1 MKISI
6 VTVCLNAADT
16 IRDAVESVAAQS
28 HPEIEHIVIDG
39 GSKDGTLELLK
50 SSSGRIAC
58 LVSEKDEGLYDAMNK
73 GARLCTGEVLGFLNA
88 DDFYAQPQTLE
99 HVSGIF
105 RDATID
111 VCFGDLQYVDRHNPH
126 LVRRHWEAGAFLPG
140 RFASGWAPPHP
151 TFFVRRSVFNAVGG
165 FDSNYKLAA
174 DNDLMMRIL
183 ECRGHISHYL
193 PEVMVKMRNGGQTN
207 KSLRNIIRGNREILS
222 ALNANGISV
231 NVWSYALKKLA
242 LKINHRFAGL
252 SKSQP
257 RCEVSEGC
265 SCEEGLREWV

>member
-6 VTVCLNAADT
+6 VTVCLNAAAT
-16 IRDAVESVAAQS
+16 VRDAVDSVAAQS
-28 HPEIEHIVIDG
+28 HLDIEYIVIDG
-39 GSKDGTLELLK
+39 GSTDGTLDLLK
-50 SSSGRIAC
+50 SSNGWISR

-99 HVSGIF
+99 HVAGIF
-105 RDATID
+105 RDPTID
-111 VCFGDLQYVDRHNPH
+111 VCFGDLQYVDRHNPQ
-126 LVRRHWEAGAFLPG
+126 LVRRHWEAGVFVPG

-151 TFFVRRSVFNAVGG
+151 TFFVRRSVFNEVGG
-165 FDSNYKLAA
+165 FDTTYRLAA

-183 ECRGHISHYL
+183 ECRGHISYYL
-193 PEVMVKMRNGGQTN
+193 PEVMIKMRNGGQTN

-242 LKINHRFAGL
+242 LKISHRFAGL
-252 SKSQP
+252 RKSQAK
-257 RCEVSEGC
+257 SM
-265 SCEEGLREWV
+265 